1 MHFVFQEGRIKKLE
15 DTCEVDIELHK
26 RLGRIVIRGLPEN
39 LSEAVGDVHKI
50 ILDVDRQKQKHQH
63 AQLVKD
69 MVQWYFISVEDTGQT
84 LEEYPPEVNLT
95 LEQALK
101 NNDPQA
107 FFLDNNGNK
116 YIVDFTTYEE
126 FPENDPMDIV
136 AVLRKSKMT
145 GETIYSIILVWS
157 KIHKS

>member
-1 MHFVFQEGRIKKLE
+1 VHFVFQEGRIKKLE

-84 LEEYPPEVNLT
+84 LE
-95 LEQALK
+95 QALK

-126 FPENDPMDIV
+126 FPEDDPKDTV